1 MNETRMDENR
11 IHANQ
16 SGESRVDE
24 ARTGPDRACG
34 KRAGRN
40 DRPISGNQ
48 AGETCMNMRK
58 NQISKSPAGENCMK
72 ENQASKNRADK
83 NPAVETRR
91 CWAQIDL
98 DALRHN
104 FRLVKQCAGSAAV
117 MAVVKADAY
126 GHGDAVVAPLLEKEG
141 ADAFAV
147 ACLDEALRLR
157 RAGVTKPVLILGYTG
172 AENAATLAAHDL
184 RQTVFSPEYAA
195 ALSAAAVRTGV
206 TVRVHLKID
215 TGMARLGFAPD
226 DVEGAARAA
235 ALPGLSAQGIFTH
248 FAAADSE
255 APPDKEYTRRQYALL
270 CGMVDALAARGLTF
284 PVRHCCNSAGTFAWP
299 EYHLDFV
306 RPGIILYG
314 EQPSPEVTL
323 PGLCG
328 AMQLCAV
335 VSQVRTLSPG
345 DAVSYGCTYHAPHTV
360 RAATLTIGY
369 ADGYP
374 RALSSRGTVSLHGRP
389 ARVLGRVCMDQIVV
403 DVTEIPGTQPGD
415 TAIVF
420 GGAAADS
427 VADVAAMTGTIG
439 YEVLC
444 GVGRRVPRVYI
455 ENGARV
461 ASMDYLAGTE
471 AFPAQE
477 SL

>member
-1 MNETRMDENR
+1 MNENQTAKNHISEN
-11 IHANQ
+11 Q
-16 SGESRVDE
+16 KSE
-24 ARTGPDRACG
+24 ARPG
-34 KRAGRN
+34 
-40 DRPISGNQ
+40 GN
-48 AGETCMNMRK
+48 
-58 NQISKSPAGENCMK
+58 PAGK
-72 ENQASKNRADK
+72 THIS
-83 NPAVETRR
+83 ETRR
-91 CWAQIDL
+91 CWAEIDL
-98 DALRHN
+98 DALRRN
-104 FRLVKQCAGSAAV
+104 FRLVRQCAQSAAV

-126 GHGDAVVAPLLEKEG
+126 GHGDAVVAPLLEREG

-157 RAGVTKPVLILGYTG
+157 RAGVTKPVLILGYTHPD
-172 AENAATLAAHDL
+172 NAAALAAHGI
-184 RQTVFSPEYAA
+184 RQTVFSPQYAA
-195 ALSAAAVRTGV
+195 ALSAAAVRAGV

-226 DVEGAARAA
+226 DAEGAARAA
-235 ALPGLSAQGIFTH
+235 ALPGLSAEGIFTH
-248 FAAADSE
+248 FAAADSA
-255 APPDKEYTRRQYALL
+255 APQDQDYTRRQYALL
-270 CGMVDALAARGLTF
+270 TSMIDALAQRGITF

-299 EYHLDFV
+299 DCRLDLV

-314 EQPSPEVTL
+314 EQPSPEITL

-328 AMQLCAV
+328 AMRLCAV

-345 DAVSYGCTYHAPHTV
+345 DAVSYGCTYRAPHPV
-360 RAATLTIGY
+360 RAATLTVGY

-374 RALSSRGTVSLHGRP
+374 RSLSSRGTVSLHGRP

-403 DVTEIPGTQPGD
+403 DASGIPQTAPGD
-415 TAIVF
+415 TAVVF
-420 GGAAADS
+420 GGEAADS
-427 VADVAAMTGTIG
+427 VEQVAAMTGTIG

-471 AFPAQE
+471 TFPASG
-477 SL
+477 SLY